1 MGELDHTDDSVRAR
15 AKHAFWERHA
25 NPWSGWTRT
34 VTLPVLLYAVV
45 HRRWR
50 LLAATVA
57 FTLAN
62 PILFSP
68 PDDADAWMTKV
79 VLAER
84 HWRERGDEL
93 GALQLL
99 NVGNGLATLYAVYAA
114 YRRDVGGATVAGA
127 LAMTLKFAFVAALVR
142 RYEDEIEWPT
152 TPPHAP
158 DSVAE

>member
-15 AKHAFWERHA
+15 ARHAFWERHA

-34 VTLPVLLYAVV
+34 VTLPALLYAVV

-84 HWRERGDEL
+84 GDEL
-93 GALQLL
+93 GALQSL

-142 RYEDEIEWPT
+142 RYDGDLTLDGP
-152 TPPHAP
+152 
-158 DSVAE
+158 SGGR

>member
-1 MGELDHTDDSVRAR
+1 M
-15 AKHAFWERHA
+15 
-25 NPWSGWTRT
+25 
-34 VTLPVLLYAVV
+34 TLPALLYAVV

-84 HWRERGDEL
+84 GDEL
-93 GALQLL
+93 GALQSL

-142 RYEDEIEWPT
+142 RYDGDLTLDGP
-152 TPPHAP
+152 
-158 DSVAE
+158 SGGR

>member
-1 MGELDHTDDSVRAR
+1 MDDSIRAR

-25 NPWSGWTRT
+25 NPASGWSRT
-34 VTLPVLLYAVV
+34 VTMPVLLYAVY

-50 LLAATVA
+50 LLVATVA
-57 FTLAN
+57 FTLLN
-62 PILFSP
+62 PVLFSP

-84 HWRERGDEL
+84 QWRESGDDL

-114 YRRDVGGATVAGA
+114 SRRDVGGATVAGA
-127 LAMTLKFAFVAALVR
+127 LAMTLKFAFVDALVR
-142 RYEDEIEWPT
+142 RYGDEIEWPT
-152 TPPHAP
+152 ATPRFEPT
-158 DSVAE
+158 AE

>member
-1 MGELDHTDDSVRAR
+1 MRAR
-15 AKHAFWERHA
+15 AKRAFWERHA
-25 NPWSGWTRT
+25 NPWSGWSRT
-34 VTLPVLLYAVV
+34 ATLPALLYAVY

-57 FTLAN
+57 FTILN
-62 PILFSP
+62 PLLFP
-68 PDDADAWMTKV
+68 KPDDAEAWMTKV

-84 HWRERGDEL
+84 RWRETGDRL

-114 YRRDVGGATVAGA
+114 SRRDVGGATVAGA

-142 RYEDEIEWPT
+142 RYEGAIEWPT
-152 TPPHAP
+152 APP
-158 DSVAE
+158 DSSGPLAE